1 MALPTLTPVS
11 QMSKVILPPT
21 GNASDVTSA
30 ILPFGT
36 YVDTNYW
43 NATQIAAYQS
53 GSADEVAYVYKKLGG
68 DVLDIELTANQVY
81 AAYEEACL
89 EYSYLINIHQ
99 GKNVLS
105 NLLGSP
111 TGSFD
116 EDGQITNVSGS
127 VTGDSHIELTY
138 PKFSFSYP
146 RKVTDLFS
154 HEAGFGGTEEIY
166 SASFNTVDLVQDY
179 DLQSIVS
186 SSAEF
191 SASVGNNRIIIRRV
205 YYKTPRAMWNFYAY
219 YGGVNVVGN
228 LANYGQ
234 YADDSTF
241 EIVPVWQ
248 NKLQAAAYEDSIKTR
263 TSDFAYEI
271 KNNKLRLYPTPSTYT
286 PDKMWFDFSIAD
298 QVPWEEEGNVNS
310 GVDGINNIN
319 TLPFQNLPYDSINS
333 IGKQWIRRF
342 ALSVCKEMLGLIR
355 SKFSTIPIPGND
367 VTLNGPDLIAQGKAE
382 QDALRDELKIVLD
395 EMTYAALM
403 EKDRDLMDAT
413 KDIISQVPMP
423 IFIL

>member
-166 SASFNTVDLVQDY
+166 SASLYTVGLV
-179 DLQSIVS
+179 
-186 SSAEF
+186 
-191 SASVGNNRIIIRRV
+191 
-205 YYKTPRAMWNFYAY
+205 
-219 YGGVNVVGN
+219 
-228 LANYGQ
+228 
-234 YADDSTF
+234 
-241 EIVPVWQ
+241 
-248 NKLQAAAYEDSIKTR
+248 
-263 TSDFAYEI
+263 
-271 KNNKLRLYPTPSTYT
+271 
-286 PDKMWFDFSIAD
+286 
-298 QVPWEEEGNVNS
+298 
-310 GVDGINNIN
+310 
-319 TLPFQNLPYDSINS
+319 
-333 IGKQWIRRF
+333 
-342 ALSVCKEMLGLIR
+342 
-355 SKFSTIPIPGND
+355 
-367 VTLNGPDLIAQGKAE
+367 
-382 QDALRDELKIVLD
+382 
-395 EMTYAALM
+395 
-403 EKDRDLMDAT
+403 
-413 KDIISQVPMP
+413 
-423 IFIL
+423 

>member
-1 MALPTLTPVS
+1 
-11 QMSKVILPPT
+11 
-21 GNASDVTSA
+21 
-30 ILPFGT
+30 
-36 YVDTNYW
+36 
-43 NATQIAAYQS
+43 
-53 GSADEVAYVYKKLGG
+53 
-68 DVLDIELTANQVY
+68 
-81 AAYEEACL
+81 
-89 EYSYLINIHQ
+89 
-99 GKNVLS
+99 
-105 NLLGSP
+105 
-111 TGSFD
+111 
-116 EDGQITNVSGS
+116 
-127 VTGDSHIELTY
+127 
-138 PKFSFSYP
+138 
-146 RKVTDLFS
+146 
-154 HEAGFGGTEEIY
+154 
-166 SASFNTVDLVQDY
+166 
-179 DLQSIVS
+179 
-186 SSAEF
+186 
-191 SASVGNNRIIIRRV
+191 
-205 YYKTPRAMWNFYAY
+205 MWNFYAY
-219 YGGVNVVGN
+219 YGGINVVGN

-286 PDKMWFDFSIAD
+286 PDKMWFDFSISD
-298 QVPWEEEGNVNS
+298 QVPWEEEGDVNS
-310 GVDGINNIN
+310 GIDGINNIN

-342 ALSVCKEMLGLIR
+342 ALAVCKEMLGLIR

-382 QDALRDELKIVLD
+382 QDALRDELKLVLD
-395 EMTYAALM
+395 ELTYTALM

>member
-1 MALPTLTPVS
+1 
-11 QMSKVILPPT
+11 
-21 GNASDVTSA
+21 
-30 ILPFGT
+30 
-36 YVDTNYW
+36 
-43 NATQIAAYQS
+43 
-53 GSADEVAYVYKKLGG
+53 
-68 DVLDIELTANQVY
+68 
-81 AAYEEACL
+81 
-89 EYSYLINIHQ
+89 
-99 GKNVLS
+99 
-105 NLLGSP
+105 
-111 TGSFD
+111 
-116 EDGQITNVSGS
+116 
-127 VTGDSHIELTY
+127 
-138 PKFSFSYP
+138 
-146 RKVTDLFS
+146 
-154 HEAGFGGTEEIY
+154 
-166 SASFNTVDLVQDY
+166 
-179 DLQSIVS
+179 
-186 SSAEF
+186 
-191 SASVGNNRIIIRRV
+191 
-205 YYKTPRAMWNFYAY
+205 MWNFYAY
-219 YGGVNVVGN
+219 YGGINVVGN

-271 KNNKLRLYPTPSTYT
+271 KNNKIRLYPTPSTYT

-298 QVPWEEEGNVNS
+298 QVPWEEEGDVNS
-310 GVDGINNIN
+310 GIDGINNIN

-382 QDALRDELKIVLD
+382 QDALRDELKLVLD
-395 EMTYAALM
+395 ELTYTALM

-413 KDIISQVPMP
+413 KDIINQVPMP

>member
-1 MALPTLTPVS
+1 
-11 QMSKVILPPT
+11 MSKVILPVT
-21 GNASDVTSA
+21 GTSSDVTSA

-36 YVDTNYW
+36 YVDSNYW
-43 NATQIAAYQS
+43 TATQITAYQS

-68 DVLDIELTANQVY
+68 DVLDIEITANQVY

-105 NLLGSP
+105 NFLGSP

-116 EDGQITNVSGS
+116 GDGQITNVSGS
-127 VTGDSHIELTY
+127 VAGNIHIELKY

-154 HEAGFGGTEEIY
+154 HEAGFGGTEDIY
-166 SASFNTVDLVQDY
+166 SASFNTTNLVQDY
-179 DLQSIVS
+179 DLQAIISAS
-186 SSAEF
+186 SDF
-191 SASVGNNRIIIRRV
+191 SASVGNSRIVIRRV
-205 YYKTPRAMWNFYAY
+205 FYKTPRAMWNFYAY
-219 YGGVNVVGN
+219 YGGINVVGN

-263 TSDFAYEI
+263 TSDFAYEV
-271 KNNKLRLYPTPSTYT
+271 KNNKLRLFPAPSTYT
-286 PDKMWFDFSIAD
+286 PDKMWFEFSVAD
-298 QVPWEEEGNVNS
+298 IIPWEEEGNVDS
-310 GVDGINNIN
+310 GISGINNIN

-342 ALSVCKEMLGLIR
+342 ALAVCKEMLGLIR

-367 VTLNGPDLIAQGKAE
+367 VSLNGPDLVSQGKAE
-382 QDALRDELKIVLD
+382 QDALRDELKLVLD
-395 EMTYAALM
+395 ELTYKSLM
-403 EKDRDLMDAT
+403 ETDRDLMNAT
-413 KDIISQVPMP
+413 KEIISQIPMP